1 MSYTFDLEA
10 LFRRG
15 RCLLAGMRY
24 TPESKT
30 RTRRCG
36 RNRRT
41 EDKGFDARGS
51 SESASVILSRR
62 PDRRLPGLRW
72 QAAGHD
78 GIADADVSFRQDL
91 CSESAPMDQAG
102 DDPFLRQAFQ
112 VGARLAQFDSEE
124 PHPADL
130 ELLPDEMVQRSS
142 SRGHVPSGRAR
153 RDRDLVVPRHGL
165 DGLGLDE
172 RDLAAGIRSVRICA
186 ALAEVAI
193 PLEPFPRDCA
203 NAIDRTHPGL
213 RLVRD
218 VDCDDLSGPGRRA
231 GHDDTEAGPRFNRC
245 PCRFWNDGVRLDF
258 GEQIRID
265 LATVR
270 GPQKLREIL
279 GCLIR

>member
-1 MSYTFDLEA
+1 
-10 LFRRG
+10 
-15 RCLLAGMRY
+15 MRY

-51 SESASVILSRR
+51 SETASVILSRR

-91 CSESAPMDQAG
+91 SSEPAPMDEAC

-130 ELLPDEMVQRSS
+130 ELLSDEMVQRSS

-172 RDLAAGIRSVRICA
+172 RDFAAGTRSVRIRA

-193 PLEPFPRDCA
+193 SFEPLPG
-203 NAIDRTHPGL
+203 DRADVVDRAHSGF
-213 RLVRD
+213 RFVRD
-218 VDCDDLSGPGRRA
+218 VNRDDLSGPRRLA
-231 GHDDTEAGPRFNRC
+231 DHGPVEAASRYNRS
-245 PCRFWNDGVRLDF
+245 
-258 GEQIRID
+258 
-265 LATVR
+265 
-270 GPQKLREIL
+270 L
-279 GCLIR
+279 G